1 MMEGGTEELHEL
13 FEAKTVVDL
22 AQIRAALG
30 GVSVMTAYRRLKKV
44 GYRRSY
50 NENGR
55 FYALYDA
62 KRFDHFGLWSV
73 GEIHFSIHGSLKKTV
88 RRSVEQAQA
97 GMTHRELF
105 ERLRVRVQSALLD
118 LLRNRELGREKVDQF
133 YVYLHSDAV
142 VGATQLEE
150 RKRRVEALVGTTA
163 TEVSDR
169 VVIAVLLTLIRHPGA
184 MPAQALR
191 HLRGYFPPISFAE
204 VEAVFARYGLGEKGG
219 PWIC

>member
-1 MMEGGTEELHEL
+1 MWGKKDELRGL

-22 AQIRAALG
+22 TQICEALG
-30 GVSVMTAYRRLKKV
+30 GVSVMTAYRRLKQI

-50 NENGR
+50 NMNGR
-55 FYALYDA
+55 FYALYDP
-62 KRFDHFGLWSV
+62 KRLDRLGLWSV
-73 GEIHFSIHGSLKKTV
+73 GGIHFSIDGSLRSTV
-88 RRSVEQAQA
+88 RRSVEAARA
-97 GMTHRELF
+97 GMTHRELL

-118 LLRNRELGREKVDQF
+118 LLRNQEIDREKVEHV
-133 YVYLHSDAV
+133 YVYFHIDAV
-142 VGATQLEE
+142 VRAAQLEE
-150 RKRRVEALVGTTA
+150 RRQQPDSFVENPTQ
-163 TEVSDR
+163 VSDR

-191 HLRGYFPPISFAE
+191 HLRGYSPALSFAA